1 MALILAVNPG
11 STQSATLA
19 RVARQLHGHEL
30 IGADSCTVA
39 MKAIDQRMP
48 ALVLLPP
55 TATKGEA
62 ELLRRLAPARIPSL
76 RLPSPT
82 SVDPRALAD
91 EIRELLGESPAS
103 PAARPIAEQRQ
114 PSTSIHLIMAAT
126 AAIDWIRARRAS
138 WPPMPATVPASPA
151 TMPRQEPAPVPELE
165 PVYEYASR
173 TQTPRASKPKTI
185 EWEPP
190 PADTWAPP
198 PPSWESERPSG
209 PSRTSAAAAETRQL
223 IVAWLPRVAALA
235 VAGTLV
241 WIGIGYWPRVV
252 AGVSSAIGSKEPQD
266 GRAAA
271 SPEAALPPAAAT
283 PARGGRGAAP
293 PAASLPGGSGWLAV
307 FSGVEITV
315 SEGTTAIPLDDRSQA
330 MLPAGRHRLRFQNR
344 ALGYDE
350 VRTVQI
356 KPTETTTL
364 NLTPQTTIGVTSNEP
379 AEVSIDGAVVGGTP
393 LKGHR
398 IPLGTHTVVVRAA
411 GGERQISVEATS
423 KPVQLEIY
431 FSKTQ

>member
-30 IGADSCTVA
+30 IGADSCAVA
-39 MKAIDQRMP
+39 IKAIEQRMP
-48 ALVLLPP
+48 ALVLLPA

-62 ELLRRLAPARIPSL
+62 ELLQRLAPSRVPSL

-91 EIRELLGESPAS
+91 EIRELLGERAAAPAV
-103 PAARPIAEQRQ
+103 ARPVAEQRA
-114 PSTSIHLIMAAT
+114 PTTSIHLIMAAT
-126 AAIDWIRARRAS
+126 AAIDWIRTRRAT
-138 WPPMPATVPASPA
+138 WPPVPATVPAAPA
-151 TMPRQEPAPVPELE
+151 APPREPEPAPELE
-165 PVYEYASR
+165 PVFEYAAR
-173 TQTPRASKPKTI
+173 TQTPKASKPKTI

-198 PPSWESERPSG
+198 PPSWESEAPSG
-209 PSRTSAAAAETRQL
+209 PSRASAAAEQTRQL
-223 IVAWLPRVAALA
+223 ITAWLPRIAALA
-235 VAGTLV
+235 AVAGLV
-241 WIGIGYWPRVV
+241 WVGIGYWPRVV
-252 AGVSSAIGSKEPQD
+252 AGVSSAISTKEPAGTSAPAD
-266 GRAAA
+266 AAP
-271 SPEAALPPAAAT
+271 SQVAT
-283 PARGGRGAAP
+283 GPARGGRAAAP
-293 PAASLPGGSGWLAV
+293 PAASLPTGSGFLAV
-307 FSGVEITV
+307 FSSVEITV
-315 SEGTTAIPLDDRSQA
+315 SEGTVPIPLDDRSQA

-356 KPTETTTL
+356 KSTETTTL

-379 AEVSIDGAVVGGTP
+379 AEVSIDGALVGGTP

-423 KPVQLEIY
+423 KPVQLEID
-431 FSKTQ
+431 FTKPQ

>member
-30 IGADSCTVA
+30 IGADSCAVA
-39 MKAIDQRMP
+39 IKAIEQRMP
-48 ALVLLPP
+48 ALVLLPS

-62 ELLRRLAPARIPSL
+62 ELLQRLAPARVPSL

-91 EIRELLGESPAS
+91 EIRELLGERTGAPA
-103 PAARPIAEQRQ
+103 PARAVAEQRQ
-114 PSTSIHLIMAAT
+114 PTTSIHLIMAAT
-126 AAIDWIRARRAS
+126 AAIDWVRTRRAT
-138 WPPMPATVPASPA
+138 WPPVPATVPAAPA
-151 TMPRQEPAPVPELE
+151 ASPRQPEPVPDLE
-165 PVYEYASR
+165 PVFEYASR
-173 TQTPRASKPKTI
+173 TQTPKAAKPKTI

-198 PPSWESERPSG
+198 PPSWESTPPSG
-209 PSRTSAAAAETRQL
+209 PSRASAAAAETSRL
-223 IVAWLPRVAALA
+223 IAAWLPRIAALA
-235 VAGTLV
+235 VVAGLV
-241 WIGIGYWPRVV
+241 WVGIGYWPRVV
-252 AGVSSAIGSKEPQD
+252 AGISSAISTTKPD
-266 GRAAA
+266 GAAA
-271 SPEAALPPAAAT
+271 PPEAAPSPVTSTPP
-283 PARGGRGAAP
+283 RGGRAGSA
-293 PAASLPGGSGWLAV
+293 PAATSLPTGSGFLAV
-307 FSGVEITV
+307 FSSVEITV
-315 SEGTTAIPLDDRSQA
+315 SEGATAIPLDDRSQA
-330 MLPAGRHRLRFQNR
+330 ILSAGRHRLRFQNR

-379 AEVSIDGAVVGGTP
+379 AEVSIDGALVGGTP

-398 IPLGTHTVVVRAA
+398 IALGTHTVVVRAA

-423 KPVQLEIY
+423 KPVQLAVD
-431 FSKTQ
+431 FTKPQ